1 VDELGNSSRIRRIIK
16 TNQMKYETISQLLR
30 QLKSADISES
40 ILKDIELIEKVTLRI
55 AYHDALIRVPFEEW
69 YEATFKTETK

>member
-40 ILKDIELIEKVTLRI
+40 ILKDIELIEKVTLRM
-55 AYHDALIRVPFEEW
+55 AYHDALLRVPFEQW
-69 YEATFKTETK
+69 YEATFKK

>member
-1 VDELGNSSRIRRIIK
+1 
-16 TNQMKYETISQLLR
+16 MKYETISQLLR

-40 ILKDIELIEKVTLRI
+40 ILKDIELIEKVTLRM
-55 AYHDALIRVPFEEW
+55 AYHDALLRVPFEDW

>member
-1 VDELGNSSRIRRIIK
+1 LLKNK

-40 ILKDIELIEKVTLRI
+40 ILKDIETIEQLHLRF
-55 AYHDALIRVPFEEW
+55 AYHDALLRVPFDQW

>member
-40 ILKDIELIEKVTLRI
+40 ILKDIELIEKVTLRM